1 MADEATPPTRS
12 TSSTPAKAIAAVCGK
27 CETQARASHKPDACF
42 ACGVIDGPWV
52 LVVQRSA
59 VRGASLRIDMR
70 FRLAGTWTAAARAQA
85 EADLGDRLE
94 GA

>member
-1 MADEATPPTRS
+1 MTSAPPTPPTPS
-12 TSSTPAKAIAAVCGK
+12 TIVAAVCWE
-27 CETQARASHKPDACF
+27 CEEQAAATQKPDFCGACRT
-42 ACGVIDGPWV
+42 VDGPWV

-59 VRGASLRIDMR
+59 VRGASLRMDLR

-85 EADLGDRLE
+85 EVDLGDRLE